1 MQYTLLRL
9 KAHSLFKKKK
19 KKSHDEK
26 KVRTTT
32 TKKNRTKGSELGG
45 VSFGV
50 TRLAVTFLA
59 EGFGILKVASG
70 RVGSLSLFPATSEHR
85 DTTSFTGARY
95 SLRILRLNAVVK
107 SVRSKLCRFYSGRC
121 DASGRSVQR

>member
-59 EGFGILKVASG
+59 QGFGILKVASG
-70 RVGSLSLFPATSEHR
+70 RVGSLSLFPQLPNTVTRRASPEHV
-85 DTTSFTGARY
+85 TVFGSYA
-95 SLRILRLNAVVK
+95 
-107 SVRSKLCRFYSGRC
+107 
-121 DASGRSVQR
+121 